1 MYVGV
6 LRLSLHIPSA
16 RSLKDKRRVVR
27 GLVDRVRARHR
38 VAIAEVADNDVHDR
52 GVVGFAVVGNDRR
65 AVRSVLDAVMRTV
78 EDTCPAE
85 VVESEVEVTEW

>member
-1 MYVGV
+1 MILGLCQFAVALPGN
-6 LRLSLHIPSA
+6 